1 MVSGPHE
8 HVVFRRHGRA
18 HPAVL
23 ARLRGDLPARKGHVA
38 AGRVLGPLRRGV
50 IVLAVYATGI
60 GAGSFLGFLIL
71 LGTVFAGAG
80 YMVALP
86 RLFRQL
92 HRL

>member
-1 MVSGPHE
+1 M
-8 HVVFRRHGRA
+8 
-18 HPAVL
+18 
-23 ARLRGDLPARKGHVA
+23 
-38 AGRVLGPLRRGV
+38 

-80 YMVALP
+80 LYGSLP
-86 RLFRQL
+86 RVLGQL